1 MSKARLVSGF
11 HHFALE
17 VSDMEKSIAFYRE
30 LFGFKLFERHP
41 PGEIVAIPVELAF
54 LRVGDNHHDL
64 VLSHNPKKKYRKRTP
79 EDDAEG
85 PAYIHHFAFGCPD
98 REAWLEVMEMV
109 KARGI
114 EIIRGPVVHSKYQPG
129 GEGSWG
135 ENESFYILDPD
146 GHRLEL
152 FCDMATIDADGT
164 FVTVR
169 GERIEEAKVEEI

>member
-1 MSKARLVSGF
+1 MSKPRLVSGF

-17 VSDMEKSIAFYRE
+17 VSDMEASIAFYRN
-30 LFGFKLFERHP
+30 LFGFKLSERHAS
-41 PGEIVAIPVELAF
+41 GEIPVIPVELAF
-54 LRVGDNHHDL
+54 LRVGENHHDL
-64 VLSHNPKKKYRKRTP
+64 VLSHNPNKKYRARTK

-98 REAWLEVMEMV
+98 RAAWLELMEIV
-109 KARGI
+109 KDAGI

-152 FCDMATIDADGT
+152 FCDMATIADDGT
-164 FVTVR
+164 FVTHL
-169 GERIEEAKVEEI
+169 GERIEEARVEEV